1 MPWIVEP
8 TQTPE
13 SLEEF
18 IYAHRIPLSTSQQ
31 AYLRFKRLTDVVL
44 SALALL
50 ILLIPLIAIIFVQK
64 ISSPHEPAIF
74 RQKRV
79 GRCGKVFTMYKFRTM
94 KTTAPKYAATKEF
107 EDAEQY
113 ISRLGHIL
121 RSTSVDE
128 LPQLFNVLK
137 GDMSL
142 IGPRPLI
149 PQEDEV
155 HYLRAYYGIDQLR
168 PGITGW
174 AQVNGRDLLDDYDKV
189 FYDREYLKRVS
200 AGFDMKV
207 FWWSVL
213 KVLVRRDIREGHT
226 NTPPNDKSA
235 KENGKEIASFQTE
248 MSHVRTIH
256 EQDADEYEVQQA

>member
-18 IYAHRIPLSTSQQ
+18 IYAHRIPLSASQQ
-31 AYLRFKRLTDVVL
+31 GYLHFKRLTDVVL

-189 FYDREYLKRVS
+189 FYDREYLKHVS
-200 AGFDMKV
+200 VGFDTKV

-213 KVLVRRDIREGHT
+213 KVMKRTDIREGHVET
-226 NTPPNDKSA
+226 LQRGDSNREDSA
-235 KENGKEIASFQTE
+235 KLVLAKSKRSCVETSKEKET
-248 MSHVRTIH
+248 
-256 EQDADEYEVQQA
+256 DEYEEKQA

>member
-1 MPWIVEP
+1 MPEVLETDYQVKLPVELSEFM
-8 TQTPE
+8 QT
-13 SLEEF
+13 
-18 IYAHRIPLSTSQQ
+18 HRVLLTPNQKK
-31 AYLRFKRLTDVVL
+31 YLHMKRITDVLL
-44 SALALL
+44 SGLALL
-50 ILLIPLIAIIFVQK
+50 LLLLPLGLVVIAQK

-79 GRCGKVFTMYKFRTM
+79 GRGGRVFTMYKFRTM
-94 KTTAPKYAATKEF
+94 KTTAPQYASTKEF
-107 EDAEQY
+107 ADADQY
-113 ISRLGHIL
+113 ISKLGHIL
-121 RSTSVDE
+121 RCTSIDE
-128 LPQLFNVLK
+128 LPQLYNVLK

-189 FYDREYLKRVS
+189 FFDREYLKHIS
-200 AGFDMKV
+200 AGFDIKV

-213 KVLVRRDIREGHT
+213 KVLGRFDIREG
-226 NTPPNDKSA
+226 N
-235 KENGKEIASFQTE
+235 KEEKTCKPES
-248 MSHVRTIH
+248 VP
-256 EQDADEYEVQQA
+256 QQEAEPVPQSVHQE

>member
-1 MPWIVEP
+1 MPGIVE
-8 TQTPE
+8 TARTKV

-18 IYAHRIPLSTSQQ
+18 VYAHRILLSAGQRR
-31 AYLRFKRLTDVVL
+31 YLRMKRLTDVLL

-50 ILLIPLIAIIFVQK
+50 ILLVPLMVVLVIQK

-74 RQKRV
+74 RQRRV
-79 GRCGKVFTMYKFRTM
+79 GRGGKVFTMYKFRTM
-94 KTTAPKYAATKEF
+94 KTTAPQYASTKELNN
-107 EDAEQY
+107 AEQY
-113 ISRLGHIL
+113 ISRVGHIL
-121 RSTSVDE
+121 RCTSIDE
-128 LPQLFNVLK
+128 LPQLFNVVK

-174 AQVNGRDLLDDYDKV
+174 AQVNGRDLLNDYDKV
-189 FYDREYLKRVS
+189 FYDREYLKRIS
-200 AGFDMKV
+200 AGFDIKV

-213 KVLVRRDIREGHT
+213 KVLGRFDIQEGT
-226 NTPPNDKSA
+226 QKKEMNKS
-235 KENGKEIASFQTE
+235 GK
-248 MSHVRTIH
+248 
-256 EQDADEYEVQQA
+256 

>member
-8 TQTPE
+8 PQTPE

-113 ISRLGHIL
+113 ISKLGHFL
-121 RSTSVDE
+121 RFTSIDE

-189 FYDREYLKRVS
+189 FYDREYLKHVS
-200 AGFDMKV
+200 AGFDIKV

-213 KVLVRRDIREGHT
+213 KVLGRMDIREGHT
-226 NTPPNDKSA
+226 NTSPNDKSG
-235 KENGKEIASFQTE
+235 KETGKEIASFQTE
-248 MSHVRTIH
+248 MSHVRTIN
-256 EQDADEYEVQQA
+256 EQDADKYEVKQA

>member
-1 MPWIVEP
+1 MLGVVE
-8 TQTPE
+8 TVQNAE
-13 SLEEF
+13 SLKKF
-18 IYAHRIPLSTSQQ
+18 ISAHRIPLSVGQQ
-31 AYLRFKRLTDVVL
+31 RYLRLKRFTDVLL

-50 ILLIPLIAIIFVQK
+50 ILLIPLMAVLVIQK

-74 RQKRV
+74 RQQRV
-79 GRCGKVFTMYKFRTM
+79 GRGGKVFTMYKFRTM
-94 KTTAPKYAATKEF
+94 KTTAPKYASTKEL

-113 ISRLGHIL
+113 ISRVGHIL
-121 RSTSVDE
+121 RITSIDE
-128 LPQLFNVLK
+128 LPQLYNVLK

-155 HYLRAYYGIDQLR
+155 HYLRTYYGIDQLR

-189 FYDREYLKRVS
+189 FFDREYLKHIS
-200 AGFDMKV
+200 ARFDIKI

-213 KVLVRRDIREGHT
+213 KVLGRFDIQEGR
-226 NTPPNDKSA
+226 SR
-235 KENGKEIASFQTE
+235 GKASKQGLSQSGLDAE
-248 MSHVRTIH
+248 RPVVSNIY
-256 EQDADEYEVQQA
+256 QDQ

>member
-1 MPWIVEP
+1 MPGIVDT
-8 TQTPE
+8 TQTSE
-13 SLEEF
+13 SLKEF
-18 IYAHRIPLSTSQQ
+18 VYAHRIPLSVGQQ
-31 AYLRFKRLTDVVL
+31 RYLRIKRLTDVIL

-50 ILLIPLIAIIFVQK
+50 LLIVPFIAIFIIQK
-64 ISSPHEPAIF
+64 VSSPHEPALF
-74 RQKRV
+74 RQERV
-79 GRCGKVFTMYKFRTM
+79 GRGGKIFTMYKFRTM
-94 KTTAPKYAATKEF
+94 KTTAPKYASTKEF
-107 EDAEQY
+107 SDAEQY
-113 ISRLGHIL
+113 ISRVGHIL
-121 RSTSVDE
+121 RCTSVDE

-189 FYDREYLKRVS
+189 FYDREYLKHVS
-200 AGFDMKV
+200 AGFDIKV

-213 KVLVRRDIREGHT
+213 KVLGRMDIREGQKDVT
-226 NTPPNDKSA
+226 KAAVPPPVENAEVKSP
-235 KENGKEIASFQTE
+235 I
-248 MSHVRTIH
+248 
-256 EQDADEYEVQQA
+256 EVQRVGK

>member
-18 IYAHRIPLSTSQQ
+18 IYAHRIPLSASQQ
-31 AYLRFKRLTDVVL
+31 GYLHFKRLTDVVL

-189 FYDREYLKRVS
+189 FYDREYLKHVS
-200 AGFDMKV
+200 AGFDIKV

-213 KVLVRRDIREGHT
+213 KVLGRFDIREGHGGSSR
-226 NTPPNDKSA
+226 NDGPT
-235 KENGKEIASFQTE
+235 KETGRENASVQTE
-248 MSHVRTIH
+248 MPRARTAD
-256 EQDADEYEVQQA
+256 EQDVEKYEVKRA

>member
-1 MPWIVEP
+1 MPGIDEA

-18 IYAHRIPLSTSQQ
+18 IYTHRILLSTGQQ
-31 AYLRFKRLTDVVL
+31 HYLRFKRLTDVVL
-44 SALALL
+44 STAALL
-50 ILLIPLIAIIFVQK
+50 LLLVPLAVIVFVQK
-64 ISSPHEPAIF
+64 ISSPREPAIF
-74 RQKRV
+74 RQRRV
-79 GRCGKVFTMYKFRTM
+79 GRNGKVFTMYKFRTM
-94 KTTAPKYAATKEF
+94 KTTAPKYASTKEF
-107 EDAEQY
+107 EDAEKY
-113 ISRLGHIL
+113 ISRVGHIL
-121 RSTSVDE
+121 RRTSVDE

-189 FYDREYLKRVS
+189 FYDREYLKHVGV
-200 AGFDMKV
+200 GFDIKV

-213 KVLVRRDIREGHT
+213 KVLGRFDIREGHGEE
-226 NTPPNDKSA
+226 KSYKPEGVPRQEETVVSQSA
-235 KENGKEIASFQTE
+235 NQE
-248 MSHVRTIH
+248 
-256 EQDADEYEVQQA
+256 